1 MPAMDTM
8 AGNIFFIG
16 LMGAGKT
23 THGKQLAALLQR
35 DFIDSDQLI
44 CQRTGVSL
52 STIFELE
59 GEGGFRKREAAIIDE
74 LTRRHPIILAT
85 GGGAVLSPDNRH
97 WLHTRGMVIYLHAT
111 PEILYRRIQYD
122 KNRPLLQVANPLDK
136 LQTLYQQRD
145 PLYRETAHLVF
156 NIPPQHSCPQITKQ
170 LLQLIQ
176 QHQHSQEN
184 R

>member
-8 AGNIFFIG
+8 AGNIFLIG

-44 CQRTGVSL
+44 CQRTGVSI

>member
-44 CQRTGVSL
+44 GQRTGVSI

-59 GEGGFRKREAAIIDE
+59 GEGGFRKREAAIINE
-74 LTRRHPIILAT
+74 LTRRNSIILAT

-97 WLHTRGMVIYLHAT
+97 WLHTRGTVIYLHAT

>member
-8 AGNIFFIG
+8 AGNIFFLG

-44 CQRTGVSL
+44 GQRTGVSI

-59 GEGGFRKREAAIIDE
+59 GEGGFRKREAAIINE
-74 LTRRHPIILAT
+74 LTRRNSIILAT

-97 WLHTRGMVIYLHAT
+97 WLHTRGTVIYLHAT

-122 KNRPLLQVANPLDK
+122 KNRPLLQVANPLDR

>member
-1 MPAMDTM
+1 M

-44 CQRTGVSL
+44 CQRTGVSI

-74 LTRRHPIILAT
+74 LTRRHLVILAT

-97 WLHTRGMVIYLHAT
+97 WLHTRGTVIYLHAT

-176 QHQHSQEN
+176 QDQHSQDN

>member
-44 CQRTGVSL
+44 CQRTGVSI

-74 LTRRHPIILAT
+74 LTRRHPVILAT

-97 WLHTRGMVIYLHAT
+97 CLHTRGTVIYLHAT

-176 QHQHSQEN
+176 QHQHSQKN

>member
-8 AGNIFFIG
+8 AGNIFLIG

-44 CQRTGVSL
+44 CQRTGVSI

-74 LTRRHPIILAT
+74 LTRRNSIILAT
-85 GGGAVLSPDNRH
+85 GGGAVLSSDNRH
-97 WLHTRGMVIYLHAT
+97 WLHTRGTVIYLHAT

-145 PLYRETAHLVF
+145 PLYRETAHFVF

-170 LLQLIQ
+170 LFQLIQ

>member
-16 LMGAGKT
+16 LMGSGKT

-44 CQRTGVSL
+44 GQRTGVSI

-59 GEGGFRKREAAIIDE
+59 GEGGFRKREAAIINE
-74 LTRRHPIILAT
+74 LTRRNSIILAT

-97 WLHTRGMVIYLHAT
+97 WLHTRGTVIYLHAT

-122 KNRPLLQVANPLDK
+122 KNRPLLQVANPLDR

>member
-1 MPAMDTM
+1 MPAMDNM
-8 AGNIFFIG
+8 AGNIFLIG

-44 CQRTGVSL
+44 CQRTGVSI

-74 LTRRHPIILAT
+74 LTRRNSIILAT

-97 WLHTRGMVIYLHAT
+97 WLHTRGTVIYLHAT

>member
-1 MPAMDTM
+1 MPAMNTM
-8 AGNIFFIG
+8 AGNIFLIG

-44 CQRTGVSL
+44 CQRTGVSIP
-52 STIFELE
+52 TIFELE
-59 GEGGFRKREAAIIDE
+59 GEGGFRKREAAVIDE

-85 GGGAVLSPDNRH
+85 GGGAALSPDNRRF
-97 WLHTRGMVIYLHAT
+97 LHTRGTVIYLHAT
-111 PEILYRRIQYD
+111 PEILYRRISCD
-122 KNRPLLQVANPLDK
+122 KNRPLLQVNDPLAK
-136 LQTLYQQRD
+136 LQQLYQQRD
-145 PLYRETAHLVF
+145 PLYRATAHLIF
-156 NIPPQHSCPQITKQ
+156 NISPQYSCPQITKQ

-176 QHQHSQEN
+176 QHIKGN

>member
-1 MPAMDTM
+1 MPAMNTM
-8 AGNIFFIG
+8 AGNIFLIG

-44 CQRTGVSL
+44 CQRTGVSIP
-52 STIFELE
+52 TIFELE
-59 GEGGFRKREAAIIDE
+59 GEGGFRKREAAVIDE

-85 GGGAVLSPDNRH
+85 GGGAALSSDNRRF
-97 WLHTRGMVIYLHAT
+97 LHTRGTVIYLHAT
-111 PEILYRRIQYD
+111 PDILYRRISCD
-122 KNRPLLQVANPLDK
+122 KNRPLLQVNDPLAK
-136 LQTLYQQRD
+136 LQQLYQQRD
-145 PLYRETAHLVF
+145 PLYRETAHLIF
-156 NIPPQHSCPQITKQ
+156 NISPQHSCPQITKQ

-176 QHQHSQEN
+176 QHIKEN

>member
-1 MPAMDTM
+1 MEKLN
-8 AGNIFFIG
+8 GNLILIG

-23 THGKQLAALLQR
+23 TLGRQFAQMY
-35 DFIDSDQLI
+35 DCPFYDSDLEI
-44 CQRTGVSL
+44 CSASGVSI

-74 LTRRHPIILAT
+74 LTRRYPIILAT

-97 WLHTRGMVIYLHAT
+97 CLHTRGTVIYLHAT

-145 PLYRETAHLVF
+145 PIYRETAHLVF

>member
-35 DFIDSDQLI
+35 DVIDSDQLI
-44 CQRTGVSL
+44 GQRTGVSI

-59 GEGGFRKREAAIIDE
+59 GEGGFRKREAAIINE
-74 LTRRHPIILAT
+74 LTRRNSIILAT

-97 WLHTRGMVIYLHAT
+97 WLHTRGTVIYLHAT

-122 KNRPLLQVANPLDK
+122 KNRPLLQVANPLDR

>member
-44 CQRTGVSL
+44 CQRTGVSI

-74 LTRRHPIILAT
+74 LTRRNSIILAT
-85 GGGAVLSPDNRH
+85 GGGAVLSPGNRH
-97 WLHTRGMVIYLHAT
+97 WLHTRGTVIYLHAT

-145 PLYRETAHLVF
+145 QLYRETAHLVF

-176 QHQHSQEN
+176 QDQHSQEN

>member
-1 MPAMDTM
+1 M

-44 CQRTGVSL
+44 CERTGVSI

-74 LTRRHPIILAT
+74 LTRRYPIILAT
-85 GGGAVLSPDNRH
+85 GGGAVLPPDNRH
-97 WLHTRGMVIYLHAT
+97 CLHTRGTVIYLHAT

-176 QHQHSQEN
+176 QHQHSQKN

>member
-1 MPAMDTM
+1 M
-8 AGNIFFIG
+8 
-16 LMGAGKT
+16 
-23 THGKQLAALLQR
+23 
-35 DFIDSDQLI
+35 
-44 CQRTGVSL
+44 
-52 STIFELE
+52 
-59 GEGGFRKREAAIIDE
+59 
-74 LTRRHPIILAT
+74 
-85 GGGAVLSPDNRH
+85 
-97 WLHTRGMVIYLHAT
+97 IYLHAT

>member
-44 CQRTGVSL
+44 CQRTGVSI

-74 LTRRHPIILAT
+74 LTRRHPVILAT
-85 GGGAVLSPDNRH
+85 GGGAVLSPD
-97 WLHTRGMVIYLHAT
+97 TR
-111 PEILYRRIQYD
+111 
-122 KNRPLLQVANPLDK
+122 
-136 LQTLYQQRD
+136 
-145 PLYRETAHLVF
+145 
-156 NIPPQHSCPQITKQ
+156 
-170 LLQLIQ
+170 
-176 QHQHSQEN
+176 
-184 R
+184 

>member
-1 MPAMDTM
+1 MPAMDNM
-8 AGNIFFIG
+8 AGNIFLIG

-44 CQRTGVSL
+44 CQRTGVSI

-59 GEGGFRKREAAIIDE
+59 GEGGFRKREAAIINE
-74 LTRRHPIILAT
+74 LTRRNSIILAT

-97 WLHTRGMVIYLHAT
+97 WLHTRGTVIYLHAT